1 MFGTA
6 LVLTAATL
14 VGCATASTPQ
24 PDKGYSS
31 GAYSEV
37 APNGD
42 VNDAAGTDRQVIT
55 TGFVTVAVSEPSDA
69 AVKATRIAESA
80 GGRVDGRTELA
91 PTNGDNGSATLTLR
105 LPASKLTATL
115 DKLKQL
121 GDVREVSLS
130 SQDVTLTT
138 QDLDARISALTAS
151 VDRLL
156 ALLAKAK
163 NTSAL
168 IEIETA
174 LSDRQA
180 ELESLKS
187 ERRYY
192 SDQVTLATITLNL
205 VSVTDAPADSFWSG
219 VVSGWSAFVG
229 FFAGLLVALG
239 FWLPWLVLA
248 AIAAAVI
255 AGILRRRRAAR
266 TEPIVEPEPAPTRAP
281 RSAAKKN

>member
-1 MFGTA
+1 
-6 LVLTAATL
+6 
-14 VGCATASTPQ
+14 
-24 PDKGYSS
+24 
-31 GAYSEV
+31 V
-37 APNGD
+37 APNAD
-42 VNDAAGTDRQVIT
+42 VKDAPATDRQVIT
-55 TGFVTVAVSEPSDA
+55 TGFVTVAVAEPSDA
-69 AVKATRIAESA
+69 ASKATRIADSA

-105 LPASKLTATL
+105 LPAAKLTATL
-115 DKLKQL
+115 DRLKQL

-138 QDLDARISALTAS
+138 QDLDARIAALTAS

-156 ALLAKAK
+156 DLLAKAK
-163 NTSAL
+163 DTSAL
-168 IEIETA
+168 VEIETA

-219 VVSGWSAFVG
+219 VISGWSAFVG
-229 FFAGLLVALG
+229 FFAGLLVAVG

-248 AIAAAVI
+248 AIAALVI
-255 AGILRRRRAAR
+255 ARIVRRRRAAR
-266 TEPIVEPEPAPTRAP
+266 TAPEPEPAPTRAP
-281 RSAAKKN
+281 RAPRTAKKS

>member
-1 MFGTA
+1 MFSTT
-6 LVLTAATL
+6 LVLTAAAL
-14 VGCATASTPQ
+14 VGCATTSTPS
-24 PDKGYSS
+24 PGTGYSS
-31 GAYSEV
+31 GADSRV
-37 APNGD
+37 APNAD
-42 VNDAAGTDRQVIT
+42 VKNAAPADRQVIT
-55 TGFVTVAVSEPSDA
+55 TGFVTVAVSEPADA
-69 AVKATRIAESA
+69 ATKATHIAESA

-91 PTNGDNGSATLTLR
+91 PTNGNNGSATLTLR
-105 LPASKLTATL
+105 LPASTLTATL
-115 DKLKQL
+115 EKLKQL

-138 QDLDARISALTAS
+138 QDLDARITALTAS

-156 ALLAKAK
+156 ALLATAK
-163 NTSAL
+163 DTSAL

-192 SDQVTLATITLNL
+192 SDQVALATITLNL
-205 VSVTDAPADSFWSG
+205 VSVADAPADSFWSG

-239 FWLPWLVLA
+239 FWLPWLVVA

-255 AGILRRRRAAR
+255 TRIVRRRRAAR
-266 TEPIVEPEPAPTRAP
+266 AEPEPEPELEPARPP
-281 RSAAKKN
+281 RSRKKV